1 MSTNPRNPR
10 YFPRMKVR
18 GARRRALAPWQGALR
33 SAAEMAAWAESLG
46 IVVPGWQRFWLSIQL
61 HSQARTSNP
70 TPQPP
75 ALAEANIMP
84 REGRTQ

>member
-1 MSTNPRNPR
+1 VTRRPRTPR
-10 YFPRMKVR
+10 YFPKMKVR

-33 SAAEMAAWAESLG
+33 SADGMVAWAESLG

-61 HSQARTSNP
+61 HSRARTSNP

-75 ALAEANIMP
+75 ALAEVDIMP